1 MLSTLAELLA
11 PATVPALLEAVHTRT
26 GFHVKAT
33 EERRALSLLPWEDI
47 ERLTATP
54 AILAEA
60 ELMKDGMPVPAQL
73 YASEDGLEDGL
84 DVRAF
89 HDILGQGAS
98 IVIKDIARWV
108 PAIDRL
114 AVAVERELGVNTVVN
129 GYLSFAKGGAFRP
142 HWDRHD
148 VLIVQVHGKKLWRFW
163 EAPLPDPV
171 QRSSESKYAPTT
183 PPVLEA
189 ELSPGDVFFIPR
201 GQPHAAT
208 VLGES
213 SVHLTI
219 GLNTLN
225 GIDFLQHLR
234 TAAEGDEVLRA
245 DLPLG
250 RRTTDA
256 ALRLHEAELKGRLHQ
271 LIEKLSVADFLREDD
286 LKRAPS
292 QRTWLASALPRP
304 DDLLRLTLRRRVPI
318 SPGQSVIIGGKRLTL
333 TAAAAAAIDWLFD
346 HDRSSRAALSTALT
360 PRHEPSAIDT
370 AILQLMHD
378 GFLVAERAV

>member
-11 PATVPALLEAVHTRT
+11 PATVPAFLEAVHTRT
-26 GFHVKAT
+26 GFQVKAT
-33 EERRALSLLPWEDI
+33 DERRAQALLPWEDI

-60 ELMKDGMPVPAQL
+60 ELMKDGMLVPAQL
-73 YASEDGLEDGL
+73 YASDDGL

-108 PAIDRL
+108 PGIDRL

-129 GYLSFAKGGAFRP
+129 GYLSFSRGGAFRP

-148 VLIVQVHGKKLWRFW
+148 VLIVQVHGRKLWRLW
-163 EAPLPDPV
+163 DAPLSDPV

-183 PPVLEA
+183 PPVLEV
-189 ELSPGDVFFIPR
+189 ELLPGDVFFIPR
-201 GQPHAAT
+201 GRPHAAT
-208 VLGES
+208 VSGES

-225 GIDFLQHLR
+225 GIDLLQHLR
-234 TAAEGDEVLRA
+234 TAAESDEFLRA

-256 ALRLHEAELKGRLHQ
+256 ALRLHEDELKARLQQ
-271 LIEKLSVADFLREDD
+271 LIERVSVADFLREDD

-292 QRTWLASALPRP
+292 PRTWLASAPPRP
-304 DDLLRLTLRRRVPI
+304 DDLLRLTLRRRVPT
-318 SPGQSVIIGGKRLTL
+318 SPGQSVIIGGKRVTL

-346 HDRSSRAALSTALT
+346 HDRSPRGALINALT